1 MKSTSTALACLVLIM
16 LAGCQPEAAEPVA
29 AIDSPAV
36 APVTQVA
43 VANAVPSDRVSTF
56 DQRGFAGTFSGTVG
70 DADTTLALAPDGTA
84 VLTESRA
91 GAGGATISGTWTTE
105 AKDQHLRLDP
115 DSKGEP
121 DRLFAIA
128 ANDRISALGSDGEP
142 VPGGDLARQ

>member
-1 MKSTSTALACLVLIM
+1 MKSTSTALACLVLIT
-16 LAGCQPEAAEPVA
+16 LAGCQPEVAAPVA
-29 AIDSPAV
+29 ERPVD
-36 APVTQVA
+36 APVVQVA
-43 VANAVPSDRVSTF
+43 VANAEPSDRVSTF

-105 AKDQHLRLDP
+105 AQDQHLRLDP